1 MEYNIGDMV
10 VRHVF
15 MEYQWD
21 MVGVITA
28 KRPHDTKEGESYYTI
43 HWFAQEKNL
52 GADTWQVHEF
62 DLIEIAK
69 KLEEKT

>member
-15 MEYQWD
+15 LEYQWD

-28 KRPHDTKEGESYYTI
+28 KRPHDTKEGETYYAI
-43 HWFAQEKNL
+43 KWFDPSKDK

-62 DLIEIAK
+62 DLIEKAK

>member
-1 MEYNIGDMV
+1 
-10 VRHVF
+10 
-15 MEYQWD
+15 

-28 KRPHDTKEGESYYTI
+28 KRPHDTKEGETYYTI
-43 HWFAQEKNL
+43 QWFDQEKYR

-62 DLIEIAK
+62 DLVEAAK